1 MEIPI
6 KTICC
11 IGAGYVGGPT
21 MTMMASKCPDLIFN
35 VVDIN
40 EKRIASWNNQ
50 DLSKLPI
57 FEPGLE
63 ELIAKTRNKNLFFS
77 TNIKEAIESAD
88 IIFISVNTPTKT
100 KGLGAGKS
108 SDLKWVEASARE
120 VARYSKGYTIVVE
133 KSTLPVRTAEVIK
146 NILNS
151 AEANSKREE
160 ISFDVLSN
168 PEFLAEGTAIK
179 DLDNPDRVLIGG
191 DNKNAMFALSNL
203 YKAWVPE
210 EKILFTNIWSSEL
223 AKLTSNAF
231 LAQRISS
238 INSISAICEV
248 TGADIREVSRAI
260 GKDSRIGSKF
270 LDSGPGF
277 GGSCFKKDILNL
289 VYLAEHFGLNEVAK
303 FWEGV
308 VDINNWHQNRIS
320 KIVVKKL
327 FGTIA
332 GKKII
337 ILGFAFK
344 ANTNDTRESAAIN
357 ICIELINEGANLVIH
372 DPKVNSQQIEKDL
385 KIKQISEEN
394 IKNGKNINSQNGQ
407 WQFSKSLNIFND
419 AHAVIVLTEWDDY
432 KSIEWDFV
440 AKNMV
445 KPSWVF
451 DARSIVDHK
460 EVKKAGINLWSLGDG
475 SSKDEKAAF

>member
-1 MEIPI
+1 MMEIKI
-6 KTICC
+6 KKICC

-21 MTMMASKCPDLIFN
+21 MTMMASKCPDLFFN

-40 EKRIASWNNQ
+40 EERIAAWNNT

-57 FEPGLE
+57 FEPGLK

-120 VARYSKGYTIVVE
+120 VAKYSKGYTIVVE
-133 KSTLPVRTAEVIK
+133 KSTLPVRTAEVIEK
-146 NILNS
+146 ILNL
-151 AEANSKREE
+151 AETNSQKEK
-160 ISFDVLSN
+160 ISFSVLSN

-191 DNKNAMFALSNL
+191 ENKKAMVALSEL

-289 VYLAEHFGLNEVAK
+289 VYLAEYFGLIEVAN
-303 FWEGV
+303 FWESV
-308 VDINNWHQNRIS
+308 VEINSWHQKRIS
-320 KIVVKKL
+320 EIIVKKL
-327 FGTIA
+327 FGTVA
-332 GKKII
+332 NKKLV

-357 ICIELINEGANLVIH
+357 ICKNLLNEGANLLIH
-372 DPKVNSQQIEKDL
+372 DPKVTASQIENDL
-385 KIKQISEEN
+385 KINPTKFLEKS
-394 IKNGKNINSQNGQ
+394 NS
-407 WQFSKSLNIFND
+407 SLNEKLGNWEHIKSINYEIFND
-419 AHAVIVLTEWDDY
+419 AYAVLILTEWEEFR
-432 KSIEWDFV
+432 KLNWEKI
-440 AKNMV
+440 AKKMV
-445 KPSWVF
+445 PPAWVF
-451 DARSIVDHK
+451 DSRSIVNIE
-460 EVKKAGINLWSLGDG
+460 EVRDAGLNLWRIGDGLGD
-475 SSKDEKAAF
+475 